1 MLKVIILYRVIQNW
15 RAPVFEKLS
24 MDTSLD
30 LQVWYGP
37 DFPNT
42 KVISKKG
49 PYLFKS
55 KRVFSFRF
63 KANSRNGYIAF
74 PVSPFL
80 FFNLIVENP
89 NVVVTEG
96 ASNLFNS
103 LVAFFYCKIFRKKFV
118 WWSLG
123 KLVDR
128 TYDSK
133 RQIIDRAIRLV
144 ELNSDAIITYST
156 PGKDYYL
163 SIGVP
168 SERIYKAV
176 NVVDTDAVFNK
187 SKIFINNATVNN
199 IKGKFERIVLFVGA
213 LEKEKSVELLLD
225 AFKMIEVVRDDF
237 LLILVGDGNH
247 LTYLKEYSKKIDIHN
262 ILFTGRII
270 DENYIYFRIAD
281 LFVLPGLG
289 GLAISEAMAYG
300 LPVICSVGD
309 GCEVDLIEDN
319 GIIDRQITADRL
331 FQHIM
336 VLLEDP
342 FRLKK
347 MGDLSKNII
356 QTKYNIHTYLKSV
369 KDAIFD

>member
-1 MLKVIILYRVIQNW
+1 MVILYRVVQDW

-128 TYDSK
+128 TYDTK

-168 SERIYKAV
+168 SGRIYKAV

-187 SKIFINNATVNN
+187 LNIFINNETVNN

-213 LEKEKSVELLLD
+213 LEKEKSVELLLN
-225 AFKMIEVVRDDF
+225 AFKMIEVVRDDV
-237 LLILVGDGNH
+237 LLILVGDGNQ

-309 GCEVDLIEDN
+309 GCEVDLIQDN
-319 GIIDRQITADRL
+319 GIIDRQISADRL
-331 FQHIM
+331 FEHIM

-342 FRLKK
+342 SRLKK
-347 MGDLSKNII
+347 MGDLSKKII
-356 QTKYNIHTYLKSV
+356 QTKYNIHTYINSI
-369 KDAIFD
+369 KDAILD